1 MRRQH
6 GLQTEWLLRPGGA
19 SFMPSPGAAWCSSL
33 WADFF
38 LLSYALLMTVVIAAA
53 YHTGKAISW
62 LNITNVTPVM
72 ITHAENLALFLLTRQ
87 FYLHRGQGLRLCDH
101 HLLSLHVSLV
111 VTGALL

>member
-1 MRRQH
+1 MVASARRSLFH
-6 GLQTEWLLRPGGA
+6 AL
-19 SFMPSPGAAWCSSL
+19 SWCGVVL
-33 WADFF
+33 FAVGR
-38 LLSYALLMTVVIAAA
+38 LLSYALLMAVVIAAV

-62 LNITNVTPVM
+62 LNITNVTPVV
-72 ITHAENLALFLLTRQ
+72 ITHAGNLALFLLTRQ